1 MKRISIKTLTLA
13 PFKGIRSLTVD
24 FTNLTEVCGENGT
37 GKSTIADAWLWLV
50 SGKNIA
56 GLTATGKGAFSAI
69 PKATPDTLI
78 ECADVT
84 ATIDVDGDKITL
96 NRHIEAKDKFKTET
110 FFLDEIEVAKKK
122 YDETIAEIFSDDFR
136 ILSIPG
142 EFLALDAKAQRAA
155 LLAGTDIKPSDL
167 ADKSNDLECTIAMD
181 FERCGFEDWEK
192 STKRRIKETKDG
204 IAAIPAKIKVVNE
217 LRPETRDYE
226 AIKAEIAELE
236 NTIVKVENPDFDRL
250 NKQKA
255 DIYTQFSQKRNAA
268 LQEANAKQNY
278 YNDLRNKQAE
288 ANNSHLRLVEQC
300 KKNIAEWETQRNALR
315 EQFFKVRDEQFTP
328 DTSRLVCPLAAEIEC
343 QNPIL
348 LANKEDAQKKAA
360 LNFEKAKAAELARIQ
375 AEGMKIKDLVETT
388 TAEINKPYKQPLQA
402 EIEAAEKEWHEA
414 EKKIPT
420 APDTTEIDRELN
432 DVVAKMRNALSD
444 NKKTQDRIAEL
455 NQQLGEQSTCEK
467 CDAQLVTIENERTD
481 LQNLLGRL
489 EETLAVGLELKR
501 KQIREVERTVNDN
514 FPESIR
520 FKFFEEQVNGEF
532 ADACNLYIDGIPYG
546 RGANRA
552 GEINAS
558 IAVLAYLQ
566 KKKGIALPVFIDN
579 AESVN
584 EPTAIDTQT
593 ILLRVTTDT
602 DLIFK

>member
-13 PFKGIRSLTVD
+13 PFKGIGSLTVD
-24 FTNLTEVCGENGT
+24 FTNLTEICGENGT
-37 GKSTIADAWLWLV
+37 GKSTIADAWLWLI
-50 SGKNIA
+50 SGKNAA
-56 GLTATGKGAFSAI
+56 GLTATGKGAFSALPI
-69 PKATPDTLI
+69 DGTPSA
-78 ECADVT
+78 ADVT
-84 ATIDVDGDKITL
+84 AEIDVDGDTITL
-96 NRHIEAKDKFKTET
+96 RRHIEAKGKSKTES
-110 FFLDEIEVAKKK
+110 FYRDDIEVQKKK
-122 YDETIAEIFSDDFR
+122 YDDTIAEIFSDDIR
-136 ILSIPG
+136 ILSVPG
-142 EFLALDAKAQRAA
+142 EFLALDAKQQRAA

-181 FERCGFEDWEK
+181 FEQCGFEDWEK

-204 IAAIPAKIKVVNE
+204 IAAISAKIKVVNE
-217 LRPETRDYE
+217 LRPPARDYE

-236 NTIVKVENPDFDRL
+236 NTIVKVENPDYDRL

-288 ANNSHLRLVEQC
+288 ANNSHLRLVEQG

-328 DTSRLVCPLAAEIEC
+328 DTSRLICPLAAEIEC

-414 EKKIPT
+414 ENKIPT

-467 CDAQLVTIENERTD
+467 CDAQLVTIETERTD
-481 LQNLLGRL
+481 LQDLLGRL

-501 KQIREVERTVNDN
+501 KQMREVERTVNDN

-520 FKFFEEQVNGEF
+520 FKFFEEQVNGDF

-584 EPTAIDTQT
+584 EPTAIGTQT
-593 ILLRVTTDT
+593 ILLRVTTDPK
-602 DLIFK
+602 LFFK

>member
-13 PFKGIRSLTVD
+13 PFKGIGSLTVD
-24 FTNLTEVCGENGT
+24 FANLAEICGENGS
-37 GKSTIADAWLWLV
+37 GKSTIADAWLWLI

-56 GLTATGKGAFSAI
+56 GLTATGKGAFSALPI
-69 PKATPDTLI
+69 DGTPSA
-78 ECADVT
+78 ADVT
-84 ATIDVDGDKITL
+84 AEIDVDGDTITL
-96 NRHIEAKDKFKTET
+96 RRHIEAKGKSKTET
-110 FFLDEIEVAKKK
+110 FYRDDIEVQKKK
-122 YDETIAEIFSDDFR
+122 YDDTIAEIFSDDFR

-142 EFLALDAKAQRAA
+142 EFLALDAKQQRAA
-155 LLAGTDIKPSDL
+155 LLAGTDIKPSGL

-181 FERCGFEDWEK
+181 FEQCGFEDWEK

-236 NTIVKVENPDFDRL
+236 KTIVKVENPDYDRL

-268 LQEANAKQNY
+268 LQEANAKQNF

-288 ANNSHLRLVEQC
+288 ANNSHLRLVEQG
-300 KKNIAEWETQRNALR
+300 KKNIAEWETQLNALR

-328 DTSRLVCPLAAEIEC
+328 DTSRLICPLAAEIEC

-348 LANKEDAQKKAA
+348 LATKEEAQKKAA
-360 LNFEKAKAAELARIQ
+360 LNFEKAKAAELDRIQ
-375 AEGMKIKDLVETT
+375 AEGMKIKDMVETT

-467 CDAQLVTIENERTD
+467 CDAQLATIENERTD

-501 KQIREVERTVNDN
+501 KQMREVERTVNDN

-532 ADACNLYIDGIPYG
+532 ADACNLYIDSIPYG

-602 DLIFK
+602 KLIFK

>member
-13 PFKGIRSLTVD
+13 PFKGIGSLTVN
-24 FTNLTEVCGENGT
+24 FANLTEVCGENGT
-37 GKSTIADAWLWLV
+37 GKSTIADAWLWLI

-56 GLTATGKGAFSAI
+56 GLTATGKGAFSALPI
-69 PKATPDTLI
+69 DGTPSA
-78 ECADVT
+78 ADVT
-84 ATIDVDGDKITL
+84 AEIDVDGDTITL
-96 NRHIEAKDKFKTET
+96 RRHIEAKGKSKTET
-110 FFLDEIEVAKKK
+110 FYRDEIEVQKKK
-122 YDETIAEIFSDDFR
+122 YDDTIAEIFSDDFR

-181 FERCGFEDWEK
+181 FEQCGFEDWEK
-192 STKRRIKETKDG
+192 STKRRIKETKDNL
-204 IAAIPAKIKVVNE
+204 ATIPAQIKTVNE
-217 LRPETRDYE
+217 LRPEPRDYE

-236 NTIVKVENPDFDRL
+236 KTIVKVENPDYDRL

-268 LQEANAKQNY
+268 LQETNAKQNY

-288 ANNSHLRLVEQC
+288 ANNSHLRLVEQG
-300 KKNIAEWETQRNALR
+300 KKNIAEWDKQRTALR

-328 DTSRLVCPLAAEIEC
+328 DTSRLICPLAAEIEC

-348 LANKEDAQKKAA
+348 LANKEETQKKAA
-360 LNFEKAKAAELARIQ
+360 LNFEKAKAAELERIQ
-375 AEGMKIKDLVETT
+375 AEGLKLKELIEATQ
-388 TAEINKPYKQPLQA
+388 AEINKPYKQPLQP

-467 CDAQLVTIENERTD
+467 CDERIAIIDKERTS
-481 LQNLLGRL
+481 LQDLLGRL

-501 KQIREVERTVNDN
+501 KQMREVEKTVNDN

-520 FKFFEEQVNGEF
+520 FKFFEEQANGEF

-584 EPTAIDTQT
+584 EPTTIDTQT
-593 ILLRVTTDT
+593 ILLRVTADKEIT
-602 DLIFK
+602 FK